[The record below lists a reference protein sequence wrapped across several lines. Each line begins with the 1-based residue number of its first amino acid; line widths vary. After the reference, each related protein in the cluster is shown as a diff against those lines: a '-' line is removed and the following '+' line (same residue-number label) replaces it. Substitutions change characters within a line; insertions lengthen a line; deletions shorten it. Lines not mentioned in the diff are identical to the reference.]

1 MSDDMIHHGS
11 SATGKHEN
19 LRSMQEVAMN
29 DRNASE
35 MLRTYNIAWWGN
47 NYYDVNE
54 LGHISVCPD
63 PDVPEAR
70 VDLAKLVKDMQKESH
85 QRLPALFCF
94 PQILQHRLRS
104 INAAFKQARE
114 SFGYEGGYFLV
125 YPIKVNQHRRVIESL
140 ANSGEPL
147 GLEAGSKAELMAVL
161 GHAGMTRTVI
171 VCNGYKDREYI
182 RLALI
187 GEKLGHKVYLVIE
200 KMSEIRLV
208 LEEAER
214 LNVVPR
220 LGVRA
225 RLASQ
230 GSGKWQ
236 SSGGE
241 KSKFGLAAVQV
252 LQLVEML
259 REAGRLDSL
268 QLLHFHLGS
277 QLANI
282 RDIATGVRESARFYV
297 ELHKLGVNIQCF
309 DVGGGLGVDYEG
321 TRSQSDCSVN
331 YGLNEYAN
339 NVIWGIGDACN
350 EHGLPHPTVITES
363 GRAVTAHHTVL
374 VSNIIGVER
383 NEFSDPTEPEEDA
396 PRALESLWS
405 TWKEIK
411 QPGKR
416 RSLREWL
423 HDSQM
428 DLHDV
433 HTQYTHGMLDLTQRA
448 KAEQLYLSICQMIQ
462 EQLDPSNRA
471 HRPIIDELQERMA
484 DKLYVNFSLFQSMP
498 DAWGI
503 DQLFPVM
510 PLEGLNKPP
519 ERRAVVL
526 DITCDSDGTID
537 HYVDGDGIATTMPM
551 PPYDPENPPLLGFFM
566 VGAYQEILGNMHNLF
581 GDTSTVDVFVFQD
594 GTVEIEESDE
604 GNTVADML
612 EYVQLDPKVL
622 MTRFRDQV
630 KETDLDTELQAQFL
644 EEFETGLYGYT
655 YLEDEE

>member
-1 MSDDMIHHGS
+1 MSDSMKNIKGS
-11 SATGKHEN
+11 SAGEQGA

-29 DRNASE
+29 DQDASL

-63 PDVPEAR
+63 PDRPDVR
-70 VDLAKLVKDMQKESH
+70 VDLAKLVKEREAQG

-104 INAAFKQARE
+104 INAAFKRARE
-114 SFGYEGGYFLV
+114 SYGYTGDYFLV
-125 YPIKVNQHRRVIESL
+125 YPIKVNQHKRVIESL
-140 ANSGEPL
+140 VNSGEPL

-161 GHAGMTRTVI
+161 AHAGQTRSVI

-187 GEKLGHKVYLVIE
+187 GEKIGHKVYLVLE
-200 KMSEIRLV
+200 KMTEVRMV

-220 LGVRA
+220 LGIRA

-241 KSKFGLAAVQV
+241 KSKFGLSATQV
-252 LQLVEML
+252 LKLVEIM
-259 REAGRLDSL
+259 REAGRIDSL

-277 QLANI
+277 QMSNI

-297 ELHKLGVNIQCF
+297 ELAKLGVNIKCF

-339 NVIWGIGDACN
+339 NVIWGIGAACD
-350 EHGLPHPTVITES
+350 EHGLEHPTVITES

-383 NEFSDPTEPEEDA
+383 NEFSKPEAPEIEDA
-396 PRALESLWS
+396 PRPILSMWE
-405 TWKEIK
+405 TWQEMHE
-411 QPGKR
+411 PDTR

-428 DLHDV
+428 DLFDI
-433 HTQYTHGMLDLTQRA
+433 HTGYSSGTYSLKQRA
-448 KAEQLYLSICQMIQ
+448 WAEQLYLSICHYIQ
-462 EQLDPSNRA
+462 QHLDPSNRA

-484 DKLYVNFSLFQSMP
+484 DKIYVNFSLFQSMP

-503 DQLFPVM
+503 DQLFPVL
-510 PLEGLNKPP
+510 PLEGLNKKP
-519 ERRAVVL
+519 ERRAVLL

-551 PPYDPENPPLLGFFM
+551 PEYDVDNPPMLGFFM

-581 GDTSTVDVFVFQD
+581 GDTEAVDVFAFQN
-594 GTVEIEESDE
+594 GEVEVQLSDE
-604 GNTVADML
+604 GDTVADML
-612 EYVQLDPKVL
+612 QYVQLDPNEL
-622 MTRFRDQV
+622 MTLFRKQIQTS
-630 KETDLDTELQAQFL
+630 ELDDELREQFL
-644 EEFETGLYGYT
+644 QEFESGLYGYT
-655 YLEDEE
+655 YLEDE

>member
-70 VDLAKLVKDMQKESH
+70 VDLAKLVKDMQKDNH

-259 REAGRLDSL
+259 REAGKLDSL

-383 NEFSDPTEPEEDA
+383 NEFSDPTEPEEGA

-471 HRPIIDELQERMA
+471 HRPVIDELQERMA

-644 EEFETGLYGYT
+644 EEFESGLYGYT

>member
-70 VDLAKLVKDMQKESH
+70 VDLARLVKDMQKDNH

-383 NEFSDPTEPEEDA
+383 NEFSDPTEPEEGA

-471 HRPIIDELQERMA
+471 HRPVIDELQERMA

-644 EEFETGLYGYT
+644 EEFESGLYGYT

>member
-1 MSDDMIHHGS
+1 MSDDIQSHRPSHAGDTVS
-11 SATGKHEN
+11 
-19 LRSMQEVAMN
+19 LRSMQEVAVN
-29 DRNASE
+29 DRDASK
-35 MLRTYNIAWWGN
+35 MLRTYNVAYWGN

-63 PDVPEAR
+63 PDVPSAR
-70 VDLAKLVKDMQKESH
+70 VDLAQLVKDMREQDG

-104 INAAFKQARE
+104 INAAFKRARE
-114 SFGYEGGYFLV
+114 SFGYEGDYFLV

-140 ANSGEPL
+140 VESGEPL

-161 GHAGMTRTVI
+161 AHAGMTRSVI

-200 KMSEIRLV
+200 KMTEIKLV

-214 LNVVPR
+214 LNVIPR

-225 RLASQ
+225 RLSSQ

-241 KSKFGLAAVQV
+241 KSKFGLAASQV

-259 REAGRLDSL
+259 RDAGRLESL

-282 RDIATGVRESARFYV
+282 RDISTGVRESARFYV

-383 NEFSDPTEPEEDA
+383 NEFKDPVQPEADA
-396 PRALESLWS
+396 PRALSSMWD
-405 TWKEIK
+405 TWNEMHD
-411 QPGKR
+411 PENR

-433 HTQYTHGMLDLTQRA
+433 HSQYAHGILDLTQRA
-448 KAEQLYLSICQMIQ
+448 WAEDIYLNICNKIQ
-462 EQLDPSNRA
+462 DQLDPSNRA

-503 DQLFPVM
+503 DQLFPVL
-510 PLEGLNKPP
+510 PLEGLDKPP
-519 ERRAVVL
+519 VGRAVLL

-537 HYVDGDGIATTMPM
+537 HYIDGDGVATTMPM
-551 PPYDPENPPLLGFFM
+551 PPYDPENPPVLGFFM

-581 GDTSTVDVFVFQD
+581 GDTAAVDVFVFPD
-594 GTVEIEESDE
+594 GSIEVQQSDE
-604 GNTVADML
+604 GDTVADML
-612 EYVQLDPKVL
+612 EYVQLDPNVL
-622 MTRFRDQV
+622 LARFRDQV
-630 KETDLDTELQAQFL
+630 KETDLDADLQAQFV
-644 EEFETGLYGYT
+644 EEFEAGLYGYT
-655 YLEDEE
+655 YLEEDE

>member
-1 MSDDMIHHGS
+1 MSDDMSMVSPS
-11 SATGKHEN
+11 SAGEHGV
-19 LRSMQEVAMN
+19 LRSMQEVAMSSQE
-29 DRNASE
+29 ASK

-70 VDLAKLVKDMQKESH
+70 VDLAELVKAREAQG

-104 INAAFKQARE
+104 INAAFKRARE
-114 SFGYEGGYFLV
+114 SYGYNGDYFLV
-125 YPIKVNQHRRVIESL
+125 Y
-140 ANSGEPL
+140 
-147 GLEAGSKAELMAVL
+147 LMAVL
-161 GHAGMTRTVI
+161 AHAGMTRSVI

-182 RLALI
+182 RLALV
-187 GEKLGHKVYLVIE
+187 GEKMGHKVYLVIE
-200 KMSEIRLV
+200 KMSEIAIV

-241 KSKFGLAAVQV
+241 KSKFGLAATQV
-252 LQLVEML
+252 LQLVEIL
-259 REAGRLDSL
+259 REAGHLESL

-277 QLANI
+277 QMANI

-339 NVIWGIGDACN
+339 NIIWAIGDACEEN
-350 EHGLPHPTVITES
+350 GLPHPTVITES

-383 NEFSDPTEPEEDA
+383 NEYTEATPPAEDA
-396 PRALESLWS
+396 ARPLQSMWETWLEMHE
-405 TWKEIK
+405 T
-411 QPGKR
+411 GNR

-428 DLHDV
+428 DLHDI
-433 HTQYTHGMLDLTQRA
+433 HIGYSSGTFNLQERA
-448 KAEQLYLSICQMIQ
+448 WAEQLYLNMCHEVQK
-462 EQLDPSNRA
+462 QLDPSNRA

-484 DKLYVNFSLFQSMP
+484 DKIYVNFSLFQSMP

-510 PLEGLNKPP
+510 PLEGLNKSP
-519 ERRAVVL
+519 ERRAVLL
-526 DITCDSDGTID
+526 DITCDSDGAID

-551 PPYDPENPPLLGFFM
+551 PEYDPENPPMLGFFM

-581 GDTSTVDVFVFQD
+581 GDTEAVDVFVFPD
-594 GTVEIEESDE
+594 GSVEVELSDE
-604 GNTVADML
+604 GDTVADML
-612 EYVQLDPKVL
+612 QYVQLDPNTL
-622 MTRFRDQV
+622 LTQFRDQV
-630 KETDLDTELQAQFL
+630 KNTGLDDALQQQFL
-644 EEFETGLYGYT
+644 EEFEAGLYGYT
-655 YLEDEE
+655 YLEDE

>member
-70 VDLAKLVKDMQKESH
+70 VDLARLVKDMQRDNH

-200 KMSEIRLV
+200 KMSEIRMV

-259 REAGRLDSL
+259 REAGKLDSL

-383 NEFSDPTEPEEDA
+383 NEFSEPTEPEDDA

-448 KAEQLYLSICQMIQ
+448 KAEQLYLSICQLIQ

-471 HRPIIDELQERMA
+471 HRPVIDELQERMA

-503 DQLFPVM
+503 DQLFPVL
-510 PLEGLNKPP
+510 PLEGLDKPP
-519 ERRAVVL
+519 ERRAVLL

-630 KETDLDTELQAQFL
+630 KETDLDAELQAQFM

-655 YLEDEE
+655 YLEDE

>member
-70 VDLAKLVKDMQKESH
+70 VDLARLVKDMQKDNH

-259 REAGRLDSL
+259 REAGKLDSL

-383 NEFSDPTEPEEDA
+383 NEFSDPTEPEEGA

-471 HRPIIDELQERMA
+471 HRPVIDELQERMA

-503 DQLFPVM
+503 DQLFPIM

-644 EEFETGLYGYT
+644 EEFESGLYGYT